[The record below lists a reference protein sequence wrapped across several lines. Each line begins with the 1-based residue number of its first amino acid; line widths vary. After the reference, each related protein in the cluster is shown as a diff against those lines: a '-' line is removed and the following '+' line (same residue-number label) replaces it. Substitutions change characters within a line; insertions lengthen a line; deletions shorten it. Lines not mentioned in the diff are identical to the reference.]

1 MAAAPRSG
9 TVGKRKGMKSGSLAT
24 RGGSKT
30 MATSQPPAA
39 RLPAAQRP
47 GSITNTLR
55 NSLRALARADAANI
69 RELEAIT
76 GSKIRRT
83 PAGARAGAEAGARVR
98 ETAKGGKVAA
108 TLRASLRELAQSDA
122 RRIRGMADVIR
133 EATPKVAGSKG
144 AKALRG
150 SKPAL
155 PAAGKRRGRK

>member
-1 MAAAPRSG
+1 
-9 TVGKRKGMKSGSLAT
+9 
-24 RGGSKT
+24 
-30 MATSQPPAA
+30 
-39 RLPAAQRP
+39 
-47 GSITNTLR
+47 LR

-133 EATPKVAGSKG
+133 EVTPKVAGSKG

-155 PAAGKRRGRK
+155 PAAGKRRSRKG